1 MILPPDNITV
11 RHREL
16 IIALAARHRIPAIYA
31 LREFVNAGGLM
42 FYGAEFTDLF
52 QRAASYVDRVLRG
65 ENPSDLPVQAP
76 TKFELVVNLRTAKT
90 LGLEVPITLLA
101 RADEVIE

>member
-16 IIALAARHRIPAIYA
+16 IIVLAARHRIPAVYA

-52 QRAASYVDRVLRG
+52 QRAASYVDRVL
-65 ENPSDLPVQAP
+65 V
-76 TKFELVVNLRTAKT
+76 
-90 LGLEVPITLLA
+90 A
-101 RADEVIE
+101 RVRATSQCKHRQSLSWLST